1 MTTTERFRARRSGRA
16 ALPFAALPF
25 SVLGAATLSLGFASP
40 AQAYQ
45 LGGFLKGVG
54 DQVTAHMPAQKP
66 AQPAA
71 TAPPAGAGPMGL
83 QGQAGTPL
91 HKLGTDAVA
100 VVDSVSGTTAV
111 RQMDYVF
118 AKQSF
123 TLGPKGAVTLSY
135 LSGCNSE
142 VITGG
147 TVTVEPTGSRVVG
160 GKLQTRAT
168 PGCRIAKPIILASAS
183 EAGATV
189 NRITPFTGAN
199 WDERELKSGPP
210 VFKWDKALG
219 AVTIRVKDM
228 EKDGQVIWQATAT
241 QDWVAYPAGQAP
253 LPRGEPFKVEAVA
266 GDKVVAS
273 ALFSINPALDEADT
287 MANRVVPLSA
297 P

>member
-1 MTTTERFRARRSGRA
+1 MMFIEGFRTRGARA
-16 ALPFAALPF
+16 A
-25 SVLGAATLSLGFASP
+25 LGAATLATTGLSLALAGP

-45 LGGFLKGVG
+45 FGSLLKGIG
-54 DQVTAHMPAQKP
+54 DQVQAHAPAPKP
-66 AQPAA
+66 AQPPP
-71 TAPPAGAGPMGL
+71 TAQPAGTQPMGL
-83 QGQAGTPL
+83 QGQQSVQL

-123 TLGPKGAVTLSY
+123 NLGPKGAVTLSY
-135 LSGCNSE
+135 LSGCTSE

-147 TVTVEPTGSRVVG
+147 TVTVDPAGSRVVG
-160 GKLQTRAT
+160 GRVQTRAT
-168 PGCRIAKPIILASAS
+168 PGCRVAKPIVLASAS

-228 EKDGQVIWQATAT
+228 DKDGQPVIWQAAASD
-241 QDWVAYPAGQAP
+241 DWVAYPAAQAP
-253 LPRGEPFKVEAVA
+253 LARGEPFKVEAMA
-266 GDKVVAS
+266 GDRVVAS
-273 ALFSINPALDEADT
+273 ALFSINPDLDEADS

>member
-1 MTTTERFRARRSGRA
+1 MKSIERVRARHLRRA
-16 ALPFAALPF
+16 ILSAAVLSLAFAAPARAYQF
-25 SVLGAATLSLGFASP
+25 GSVLKGLS
-40 AQAYQ
+40 
-45 LGGFLKGVG
+45 
-54 DQVTAHMPAQKP
+54 DQVTSHLPSQKP
-66 AQPAA
+66 AQP
-71 TAPPAGAGPMGL
+71 PPAQQAAVPPPGAGPMGL

-100 VVDSVSGTTAV
+100 VVDAVSGTTAV

-123 TLGPKGAVTLSY
+123 NLGPKGAVTLSY
-135 LSGCNSE
+135 LSGCTSE

-160 GKLQTRAT
+160 GRVQTRAT
-168 PGCRIAKPIILASAS
+168 PGCRTPKPIILASAS
-183 EAGATV
+183 EAGATI

-210 VFKWDKALG
+210 VFKWDG
-219 AVTIRVKDM
+219 SVGPVTIKVKDM
-228 EKDGQVIWQATAT
+228 DKGGEPVIWQAAAT

-253 LPRGEPFKVEAVA
+253 LPRGEPFKVEAWA
-266 GDKVVAS
+266 GDKLVAS
-273 ALFSINPALDEADT
+273 ALFSINPALDEADS

>member
-1 MTTTERFRARRSGRA
+1 MKTDERIRARRACRA
-16 ALPFAALPF
+16 ALMIAAL
-25 SVLGAATLSLGFASP
+25 AAAGLAVAGPADAYQFGSLLKGITDQ
-40 AQAYQ
+40 AQAH
-45 LGGFLKGVG
+45 
-54 DQVTAHMPAQKP
+54 APAAKP
-66 AQPAA
+66 PPQQPAA
-71 TAPPAGAGPMGL
+71 APPPGAAPMGL
-83 QGQAGTPL
+83 QGQNGTTL

-123 TLGPKGAVTLSY
+123 NLGPKGAVTLSY
-135 LSGCNSE
+135 LSGCTSE

-147 TVTVEPTGSRVVG
+147 TVTVEPTGSRVAG

-168 PGCRIAKPIILASAS
+168 PGCKVAKPIILANAS
-183 EAGATV
+183 EAGATI
-189 NRITPFTGAN
+189 NRITPFSNAN

-219 AVTIRVKDM
+219 ADTIRVKDM
-228 EKDGQVIWQATAT
+228 DKDGQPVVWQTAATA
-241 QDWVAYPAGQAP
+241 DWVAYPAGQAP
-253 LPRGEPFKVEAVA
+253 LARGAPFKVEAMA
-266 GDKVVAS
+266 GARVVAS
-273 ALFSINPALDEADT
+273 ALFSISPELDVADS

>member
-1 MTTTERFRARRSGRA
+1 MCEATMTSTERFRARRIGRTALTAA
-16 ALPFAALPF
+16 ALT
-25 SVLGAATLSLGFASP
+25 ATALSLTLAAP

-45 LGGFLKGVG
+45 FGSLLKGVG
-54 DQVTAHMPAQKP
+54 DQVTAHMPTAKP
-66 AQPAA
+66 AQPPPGGAA
-71 TAPPAGAGPMGL
+71 PMGL
-83 QGQAGTPL
+83 QGQAGAQL

-100 VVDSVSGTTAV
+100 VVDAVSGAATV

-118 AKQSF
+118 AKQTFS
-123 TLGPKGAVTLSY
+123 LGPKGAVTLSY
-135 LSGCNSE
+135 LSGCMSE

-147 TVTVEPTGSRVVG
+147 TVTVEPTGSKVVG
-160 GKLQTRAT
+160 GRLQTRAT
-168 PGCRIAKPIILASAS
+168 PGCRTAKPIILASAS
-183 EAGATV
+183 EAGASV

-228 EKDGQVIWQATAT
+228 DKDGQPVVWQAAAT
-241 QDWVAYPAGQAP
+241 QDWIAYPAREAP
-253 LPRGEPFKVEAVA
+253 LARGAPFKVEAMA
-266 GDKVVAS
+266 GDRVVAS
-273 ALFSINPALDEADT
+273 ALFSINPALDVADS